1 MLKKSFYNLPASELA
16 PKLLGKI
23 LVHKS
28 GNKIC
33 SGKIVEV
40 EAYEGAHDLASHSAR
55 GETPRSKIMF
65 GPSGVSY
72 VYFSYGFHCC
82 FNVVCD
88 KTGVPGAV
96 LIRALEPM
104 DGIKHM
110 QKRRGKTELKD
121 LCSGPGK
128 LCQAMDINLKNNG
141 DSLFTEEFHIQRGE
155 RVTPEK
161 IISGPRIG
169 ISKSLDL
176 PWRFAIAGNAFIS
189 RKF

>member
-1 MLKKSFYNLPASELA
+1 
-16 PKLLGKI
+16 
-23 LVHKS
+23 
-28 GNKIC
+28 
-33 SGKIVEV
+33 
-40 EAYEGAHDLASHSAR
+40 
-55 GETPRSKIMF
+55 MF

-104 DGIKHM
+104 DGIKQM

-128 LCQAMDINLKNNG
+128 LCQAMGINLKNNG
-141 DSLFTEEFHIQRGE
+141 DSLFTDGFHIQRGE
-155 RVTPEK
+155 RVASEK
-161 IISGPRIG
+161 IITGPRIG

-176 PWRFAIAGNAFIS
+176 YWRFGIAGNSFIS